1 LIAAKEIRVQ
11 VDAPLKDLTFSGAH
25 MSLSVGIPNAADL
38 KIGGKSAATIRA
50 LNEASAQAAD
60 KALGVSKDD
69 GKQVKTGA
77 VGLASGADA
86 QEVPDN
92 TSITVKMLL
101 KRMQEL
107 QQQLREEQQ
116 QLAAAQAASYPTPE
130 AKTTA
135 VMGVQGQIAET
146 NGALME
152 VSAALVKE
160 MSKGSGSGSVV
171 NTTA

>member
-1 LIAAKEIRVQ
+1 
-11 VDAPLKDLTFSGAH
+11 

-38 KIGGKSAATIRA
+38 KIGGKSVATIRA
-50 LNEASAQAAD
+50 LNEATAQAAA

-92 TSITVKMLL
+92 TSTTVKMLL

-116 QLAAAQAASYPTPE
+116 QLAAARRRLIQHRKPRPLRSWVFRPNSRNQRGFDGGIRRP
-130 AKTTA
+130 
-135 VMGVQGQIAET
+135 GQGNVQG
-146 NGALME
+146 LR
-152 VSAALVKE
+152 
-160 MSKGSGSGSVV
+160 
-171 NTTA
+171 